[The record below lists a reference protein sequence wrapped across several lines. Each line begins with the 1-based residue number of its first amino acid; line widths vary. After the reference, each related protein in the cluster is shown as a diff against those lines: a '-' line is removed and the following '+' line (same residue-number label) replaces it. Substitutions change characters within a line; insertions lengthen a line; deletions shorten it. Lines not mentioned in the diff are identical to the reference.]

1 MKPIRLTFLI
11 ILAALTALWLVA
23 DPILSVDY
31 EFFAYRASLV
41 NYTGV
46 LGIGTMSLAMI
57 LAVRPVSIESFLDGL
72 DKSYRLHKWLGIT
85 GLVFSFMHFLL
96 ANVPK
101 ILVDAG
107 WLDEPA
113 PKAATEQSN
122 SILHFFQTQ
131 YGLAEEFGDW
141 GFKVFVV
148 LILIAL
154 LKKFPYRFFMKTH
167 RLLSVVYLF
176 LVFHSL
182 VLMKFSYWDHAVGPV
197 MVVLMVGGSGAA
209 LISLLGKVGYKRRA
223 VGEIEKLHYHEDNS
237 VLKIAIRLKGHWAGH
252 EEGQFAFV
260 TFDRSEGAHPFT
272 IASPWKNDGI
282 VSFFIK
288 GLGDYTKTLPET
300 LKEGDLVTVEGPYG
314 RFEFNNKKPRQIWV
328 AGGIGIAPFVARIK
342 ALMKKPDGKM
352 IDLFYSA
359 SEPEDQQF
367 LDRLRTASSEAN
379 VRLHV
384 LVPAKDGRL
393 NAERICQMVPE
404 WKEADFWFCG
414 PAGFGQSL
422 RDDLVASGLSSD
434 DFHQELF
441 DMR

>member
-1 MKPIRLTFLI
+1 
-11 ILAALTALWLVA
+11 
-23 DPILSVDY
+23 
-31 EFFAYRASLV
+31 
-41 NYTGV
+41 
-46 LGIGTMSLAMI
+46 
-57 LAVRPVSIESFLDGL
+57 
-72 DKSYRLHKWLGIT
+72 
-85 GLVFSFMHFLL
+85 
-96 ANVPK
+96 
-101 ILVDAG
+101 
-107 WLDEPA
+107 
-113 PKAATEQSN
+113 
-122 SILHFFQTQ
+122 
-131 YGLAEEFGDW
+131 
-141 GFKVFVV
+141 
-148 LILIAL
+148 
-154 LKKFPYRFFMKTH
+154 
-167 RLLSVVYLF
+167 
-176 LVFHSL
+176 
-182 VLMKFSYWDHAVGPV
+182 
-197 MVVLMVGGSGAA
+197 
-209 LISLLGKVGYKRRA
+209 
-223 VGEIEKLHYHEDNS
+223 
-237 VLKIAIRLKGHWAGH
+237 
-252 EEGQFAFV
+252 
-260 TFDRSEGAHPFT
+260 
-272 IASPWKNDGI
+272 
-282 VSFFIK
+282 
-288 GLGDYTKTLPET
+288 LPET